1 MGGHEVWEQRS
12 SQSGAVL
19 EERGREPEEVRMRPS
34 CAFFSPLSQS
44 NPCPTQ
50 ERVEEADGRG
60 CKAPPQRLTWLL
72 ICNPKVHGKGI
83 SLIVS
88 KLIRQ
93 SVGQSSHQ
101 LMEGT
106 QEELQ

>member
-1 MGGHEVWEQRS
+1 MGG
-12 SQSGAVL
+12 GASL
-19 EERGREPEEVRMRPS
+19 LHR
-34 CAFFSPLSQS
+34 
-44 NPCPTQ
+44 
-50 ERVEEADGRG
+50 D
-60 CKAPPQRLTWLL
+60 LTWLL